1 MQGNGHCDLH
11 THTQASDGLN
21 TPSDNVA
28 YAKEK
33 GLSGLA
39 ITDHDTVAGVAE
51 ALEAGKQSNMTVI
64 AGIEISTTFEGKDI
78 HILGYDIDIKD
89 GILQERL
96 AFQREGRDGR
106 NQIIVDKLSALGMPL
121 KLEDIRSDVL
131 KSDSAKTN
139 AKNSIGRPHIAQAM
153 VVKGYVDNVRQAF
166 DLYLGEGKPAYA
178 AIERISPN
186 DAVKWI
192 VEAGGVAVLAH
203 PGLYRDDDLVLR
215 ILQQGGFAGVE
226 VYHSDHTET
235 QEIAYL
241 ALAAKLNLTA
251 TGGSDFHGKRQGQLY
266 HGDLGSRSVPMTQV
280 EKLLRRIK
288 R

>member
-1 MQGNGHCDLH
+1 MQGNGYCDLH

-21 TPSDNVA
+21 TPSANVA

-51 ALEAGKQSNMTVI
+51 AIEAGKQLNMIVI

-78 HILGYDIDIKD
+78 HVLGYGIDIED
-89 GILQERL
+89 LILQERL
-96 AFQREGRDGR
+96 VLQREGRDGR
-106 NQIIVDKLSALGMPL
+106 NQVIVDKLSALGMPMQL
-121 KLEDIRSDVL
+121 GDIYADDVNL
-131 KSDSAKTN
+131 DQVKARAKV
-139 AKNSIGRPHIAQAM
+139 SMGRPHIAQAM
-153 VVKGYVDNVRQAF
+153 VKKGYVENVRQAF
-166 DLYLGEGKPAYA
+166 DLYIGEGKPAYA
-178 AIERISPN
+178 AIERINPS

-203 PGLYRDDDLVLR
+203 PGLYQDDDIVLR
-215 ILQQGGFAGVE
+215 ILQQGGFEGVE
-226 VYHSDHTET
+226 VHHSDHTES

-251 TGGSDFHGKRQGQLY
+251 TGGSDFHGIRQGQLY
-266 HGDLGSRSVPMTQV
+266 HGDLGSRSVSMEQV
-280 EKLLRRIK
+280 VTLLRSK
-288 R
+288 

>member
-39 ITDHDTVAGVAE
+39 ITDHDTIAGVAE
-51 ALEAGKQSNMTVI
+51 ALEAGKQLNMIVI

-78 HILGYDIDIKD
+78 HVLGYGIDIDD
-89 GILQERL
+89 PILQERL
-96 AFQREGRDGR
+96 ALQREGRDGR
-106 NQIIVDKLSALGMPL
+106 NQVIVDKLTVLGMPL

-131 KSDSAKTN
+131 KLNSPKAN
-139 AKNSIGRPHIAQAM
+139 VKNSIGRPHIAQAM

-178 AIERISPN
+178 VIERISPN

-215 ILQQGGFAGVE
+215 ILQDGDFKGVE
-226 VYHSDHTET
+226 VFHSDHTKAQET
-235 QEIAYL
+235 SYL
-241 ALAAKLNLTA
+241 SIAAKLNLTA

-280 EKLLRRIK
+280 EKLLRR
-288 R
+288 

>member
-51 ALEAGKQSNMTVI
+51 ALEAGKQLNMTVI

-96 AFQREGRDGR
+96 ALQREGWNGR

-121 KLEDIRSDVL
+121 KLEDIRSDAL
-131 KSDSAKTN
+131 KTDSAKAN
-139 AKNSIGRPHIAQAM
+139 VKNSIGRPHIAQAM

-166 DLYLGEGKPAYA
+166 DLYLGEGKPANA
-178 AIERISPN
+178 PIERISPH

-203 PGLYRDDDLVLR
+203 PGIYRDDDLVLR
-215 ILQQGGFAGVE
+215 ILQDGGFKGVE
-226 VYHSDHTET
+226 VFHSDHTKAQET
-235 QEIAYL
+235 AYL
-241 ALAAKLNLTA
+241 SLAAKLNLTA

-280 EKLLRRIK
+280 EKLLSR
-288 R
+288 

>member
-51 ALEAGKQSNMTVI
+51 ALEAGKQLNMIVI

-78 HILGYDIDIKD
+78 HVLGYGIDIDD
-89 GILQERL
+89 LILQERL
-96 AFQREGRDGR
+96 ALQQEGRDGR
-106 NQIIVDKLSALGMPL
+106 NQVIVDKLSALGMPL
-121 KLEDIRSDVL
+121 KLEDIRSDIL
-131 KSDSAKTN
+131 KSDSPKAN
-139 AKNSIGRPHIAQAM
+139 GKNSIGRPHIAQAM
-153 VVKGYVDNVRQAF
+153 VRKGYVENVRQAF

-192 VEAGGVAVLAH
+192 VEAGGAPVLAH

-215 ILQQGGFAGVE
+215 ILQDGGFKGVE
-226 VYHSDHTET
+226 VFHSDHTEA
-235 QEIAYL
+235 QETTYL

-280 EKLLRRIK
+280 EKLLSR
-288 R
+288 